1 MFVMTGNI
9 PINYVVWVSSK
20 LGTKKLFFFLGF
32 NPYPVLINTFLDSV
46 FDALSNGVFVVE
58 YSPTQN
64 FQKLFIKEVFLKTR
78 ALQNF
83 RTFHLLS
90 SSIFNPKELI
100 ITRRIFSFE
109 WYIIQ
114 AYLCHWRAAG
124 TQ

>member
-1 MFVMTGNI
+1 M
-9 PINYVVWVSSK
+9 
-20 LGTKKLFFFLGF
+20 GTKKLLFFLGF

-46 FDALSNGVFVVE
+46 FDALSNGVFEVE

-64 FQKLFIKEVFLKTR
+64 FEKLFIKEVFLKTR

-83 RTFHLLS
+83 RTFHVLLS
-90 SSIFNPKELI
+90 LIFNPKEVI

-124 TQ
+124 PQ